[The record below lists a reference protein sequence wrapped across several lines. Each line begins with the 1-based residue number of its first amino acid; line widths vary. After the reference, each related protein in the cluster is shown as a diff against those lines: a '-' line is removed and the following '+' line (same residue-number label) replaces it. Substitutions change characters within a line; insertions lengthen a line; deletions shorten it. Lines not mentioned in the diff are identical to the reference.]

1 MKISTKIMLATLGV
15 CCGWPMLALSE
26 PAEPTALTVTVNS
39 NLDGPI
45 TADESLTLRE
55 AIALQNGMLSMADLS
70 ATEKAQVIDSE
81 IPAIEFDL
89 PAGATTVEVKQELPA
104 IVQPDLVID
113 GTSQEGYQDTP
124 VVAIAPVAGE
134 TIGYGLAVKADRV
147 TIKGLSLYGF
157 VTDLHDYRRIEGT
170 PQGDIVITAVHEK
183 AAPPEGVL
191 LESNW
196 LGISPDGKTATFR
209 SSFGVTI
216 FNAIAPTLRNNRIDN
231 HDGSGILTSV
241 RAPGMN
247 ILDNI
252 LESNGLTGMA
262 DGMRLEGDLTGG
274 KISGNTIR
282 KSGGS
287 AIYLF
292 KSSGAVQIVNNTL
305 ENNGDRLQRGAIFLM
320 GKGHQVQKNIIRN
333 QNGSGVVIASYPRSS
348 ENLIQDNQ
356 FSNLKGLSIDLVTYY
371 ATDVANY
378 GVGDGPNPQR
388 NSDER
393 RKDTGNAAVN
403 APSFLAPEFTMQNAV
418 VKLDGKADPG
428 SEVVLYRA
436 EANDLVLFPGYATPT
451 EALVTVKADAQG
463 RFAVDLTE
471 VKVGDRL
478 TAIAI
483 DPRYGTSEPAAI
495 VSITG
500 SF

>member
-1 MKISTKIMLATLGV
+1 MKMYTKIMLATLGA
-15 CCGWPMLALSE
+15 CCCWPMLVLAQ
-26 PAEPTALTVTVNS
+26 PAATSALTATVNS

-45 TADESLTLRE
+45 TLDEGLTLRE
-55 AIALQNGMLSMADLS
+55 AIALQNGTLLMADLS
-70 ATEKAQVIDSE
+70 AAEKAQVADSRT
-81 IPAIEFDL
+81 PAIEFDL
-89 PAGATTVEVKQELPA
+89 PESATTLEVKQELPA
-104 IVQPDLVID
+104 IIRPDLVID
-113 GTSQEGYQDTP
+113 GTSQPGYQDTP
-124 VVAIAPVAGE
+124 IVAIAPIANE

-147 TIKGLSLYGF
+147 TITGLSLYGF
-157 VTDLHDYRRIEGT
+157 VTDLHNYRRIEGT
-170 PQGDIVITAVHEK
+170 PQGDIVIAPMDKK
-183 AAPPEGVL
+183 AAPPEGVV

-196 LGISPDGKTATFR
+196 LGVSPDGKTATYR
-209 SSFGVTI
+209 SSFGVNI
-216 FNAIAPTLRNNRIDN
+216 FNAIAPTLRNNRIVN

-247 ILDNI
+247 ILDNT

-262 DGMRLEGDLTGG
+262 DGMRLEGDLIGG
-274 KISGNTIR
+274 KVSGNTIR

-305 ENNGDRLQRGAIFLM
+305 EDNGDRLHRAAIYLM
-320 GKGHQVQKNIIRN
+320 GNGHQVSKNTIRN
-333 QNGSGVVIASYPRSS
+333 QNGSGVVVVSYPRSS
-348 ENLIQDNQ
+348 QNLIQENQ
-356 FSNLKGLSIDLVTYY
+356 FTNLKGLSIDLVTYD

-378 GVGDGPNPQR
+378 GVGDGLNPQR
-388 NSDER
+388 DSDER

-403 APSFLAPEFTMQNAV
+403 APSFLAPEFTLENNV
-418 VKLDGKADPG
+418 VKVDGKADPG
-428 SEVVLYRA
+428 SEVVLYRVEA
-436 EANDLVLFPGYATPT
+436 EDLQLFPGYATPT
-451 EALVTVKADAQG
+451 EALMTVNVNEKGQ
-463 RFAVDLTE
+463 FAVDLTG

-500 SF
+500 SL